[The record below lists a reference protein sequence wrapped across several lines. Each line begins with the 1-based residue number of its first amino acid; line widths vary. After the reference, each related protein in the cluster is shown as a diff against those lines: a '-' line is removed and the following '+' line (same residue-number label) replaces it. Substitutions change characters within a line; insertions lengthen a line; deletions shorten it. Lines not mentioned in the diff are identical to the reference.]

1 LARTD
6 FLRTPGAARPE
17 LEVYRRALREGG
29 TAQKKWFQVTRRT
42 ARSPTGMHGLNTA
55 SEADVT

>member
-1 LARTD
+1 
-6 FLRTPGAARPE
+6 